1 MPATRPAAAD
11 GNRLLVLLGAV
22 VMQLAAGSV
31 CTCPMCVCVCVCVH
45 HHPTTPPPTMQ
56 RGGPHFEALFTTFKP
71 THTLFMCLPLS
82 SCCRPLSPTLTHPH
96 PPPHHADVF
105 GVYSQDLKNGLRWT
119 QSDVQLVG
127 SVGNVG
133 LYVGLFAG
141 AFYDRCGALRT
152 AGVGTVLASSG
163 YLLAYLRTAG
173 SFAGTPSVLVMSLFM
188 ALAWHGGAWLD
199 CAAVTTAVKL
209 FPANRGLIVGVVKS
223 FFGLSASILSQL
235 FLAFFDDSTP
245 TTAPNATN
253 ATTNTSAVACPGG
266 AAPRTLSA
274 SKDTALSAA
283 AAAAPPASAG
293 GAGGANDVPEP
304 VKFLLVLSVFTLVV
318 GAAAGSLLS
327 ERYNGS
333 VMRRAEIRRVNSG
346 YLIIALLA
354 VYLAVAAALEHKF
367 PNNPEL
373 NIGTFCGMC
382 AILVPL
388 MLLPWGTSRLGGRG
402 RGSSRGAI
410 VVDGGDRA
418 GDDAEGDD
426 EARMLGVGPSPPSS
440 VKPEDGA
447 DVADVDGGASNTRAE
462 MSVVET
468 LTSLDFYLLWLSHF
482 CGTANG
488 LFFINNVAQIEQAMG
503 GTKASAALY
512 VSIIGAFNA
521 FGRMAAGWLSDRF
534 SNVPRPAFF
543 VASLVVMALGQAS
556 MAVLPSTGWLYV
568 ASAIVGFTY
577 GTFWALIP
585 PMCIE
590 LFGAKNVG
598 LNYQMLGLAPAAGS
612 VLASVVLA
620 GSVYQAHTIPGT
632 TLCCGPACFGLT
644 HWVTS
649 GAALLGALAAVGLY
663 FRTRSWY
670 AGRGVAVATTVPG
683 RGRQRGPSYGR
694 LGNGI
699 TNTP

>member
-1 MPATRPAAAD
+1 MPVAVD
-11 GNRLLVLLGAV
+11 GNRLLVLLGAI

-31 CTCPMCVCVCVCVH
+31 Y
-45 HHPTTPPPTMQ
+45 
-56 RGGPHFEALFTTFKP
+56 
-71 THTLFMCLPLS
+71 
-82 SCCRPLSPTLTHPH
+82 
-96 PPPHHADVF
+96 VF
-105 GVYSQDLKNGLRWT
+105 GVYSQDLKNGLHWT

-141 AFYDRCGALRT
+141 AFYDRYGAFRT
-152 AGVGTVLASSG
+152 AGVGTVLASLG

-173 SFAGTPSVLVMSLFM
+173 SFAGTPSVLIMSLFM
-188 ALAWHGGAWLD
+188 ALAWHGGAWFD
-199 CAAVTTAVKL
+199 SAAVTTAVKL
-209 FPANRGLIVGVVKS
+209 FPANRGMIVGVVKS

-235 FLAFFDDSTP
+235 FLAFFDDADGSTP
-245 TTAPNATN
+245 AKVPNATN
-253 ATTNTSAVACPGG
+253 GTTNTSAVACPGG

-283 AAAAPPASAG
+283 AAAPASAG
-293 GAGGANDVPEP
+293 DAIVVPEP
-304 VKFLLVLSVFTLVV
+304 VKFLLVLSVFTLLV
-318 GAAAGSLLS
+318 GTAAGSLLS
-327 ERYNGS
+327 ERFNGS
-333 VMRRAEIRRVNSG
+333 VMSEAETRRVNQG

-354 VYLAVAAALEHKF
+354 VYLAVAAALEQKF

-382 AILVPL
+382 VILVPL
-388 MLLPWGTSRLGGRG
+388 MLLPWGTSRLGGG
-402 RGSSRGAI
+402 GG
-410 VVDGGDRA
+410 GGDGSGRSSS
-418 GDDAEGDD
+418 ED
-426 EARMLGVGPSPPSS
+426 EARMLGVGPSPASS
-440 VKPEDGA
+440 VRPEDSAGA
-447 DVADVDGGASNTRAE
+447 ADVDGGASNTRAE
-462 MSVVET
+462 MSIVET
-468 LTSLDFYLLWLSHF
+468 LTSLDFYLLWLGHF

-488 LFFINNVAQIEQAMG
+488 LFFINNVAQIEQALG

-534 SNVPRPAFF
+534 AKVPRPAFF
-543 VASLVVMALGQAS
+543 VVSLVVMALGQAS
-556 MAVLPSTGWLYV
+556 MAVLPSTGWLFV
-568 ASAIVGFTY
+568 AAAIVGFTY

-644 HWVTS
+644 HWVMS
-649 GAALLGALAAVGLY
+649 GAALLGSLAAVGLY

-670 AGRGVAVATTVPG
+670 DRRGVAVATTVSG
-683 RGRQRGPSYGR
+683 RGRQRGPSYAT
-694 LGNGI
+694 L
-699 TNTP
+699 